1 MQNFV
6 DSLGA
11 HYSEDKSVLGSIPK
25 GLERYEIIEGCT
37 VLSAYALENGESLK
51 ELVLPASFHILALG
65 DFDHCPNLERLV
77 IRSEGLVTV
86 KPLDRGKHFQ
96 TIDFAD
102 FFNQYPHIKEIY
114 VPKAVKAD
122 YSTLLQPVV
131 KSIEEYGVEE
141 SNNGGKY
148 HWYYDFLFYPE
159 QDPIFEGCYITY
171 MKFSLDENTCNIHL
185 YNNGRGETYFSQ
197 WGILKNCTIEENIE
211 SQKTILKPL
220 TQENRY
226 NVQYSMISIKWVCN
240 FPFEISFY
248 KDGNIHN
255 SYCNAIFPDLA
266 IRNFISEDNSKL
278 YENLSVITPEDV
290 NDLKSYFGKDA
301 STYLDVYLDKQED
314 KISKRDYASI
324 KGFVIDLEKQFQVNI
339 QQATQIFC
347 DAVHGDGFNISVTDK
362 QEAEQYGDKLLDIKR
377 IYCFYYILN
386 IILLANER
394 FKLECTNF
402 NGWEYDIIKILN
414 IKGLTVQTNDDLQ
427 NMFIKTWGII
437 MQSQMNINTKLHANY
452 VIFLTRDNNSAHY
465 ANQELKIASDSCF
478 KSL

>member
-1 MQNFV
+1 MQHFV

-11 HYSEDKSVLGSIPK
+11 QYSEDKSVLGSIPK

-51 ELVLPASFHILALG
+51 ELILPTSFQILALG

-122 YSTLLQPVV
+122 YSTLLQPIV
-131 KSIEEYGVEE
+131 KSMEEYGIAK
-141 SNNGGKY
+141 NNNAEKY
-148 HWYYDFLFYPE
+148 HWYYDFLFYTE
-159 QDPIFEGCYITY
+159 QNPTYEGGHITY
-171 MKFSLDENTCNIHL
+171 IKFSLNENTCNVYL
-185 YNNGRGETYFSQ
+185 YDNGRGGSHFSS
-197 WGILKNCTIEENIE
+197 WGILKDCTIEENIE

-220 TQENRY
+220 AQENLY

-248 KDGNIHN
+248 KDGNKHN
-255 SYCNAIFPDLA
+255 SYCNAIFPDPA

-290 NDLKSYFGKDA
+290 NDLKSYLGKDA

-324 KGFVIDLEKQFQVNI
+324 KGLVIDLEKQFQVNI
-339 QQATQIFC
+339 LQATQIFC
-347 DAVHGDGFNISVTDK
+347 DAVHGDGFNIFVTDE

-402 NGWEYDIIKILN
+402 N
-414 IKGLTVQTNDDLQ
+414 
-427 NMFIKTWGII
+427 
-437 MQSQMNINTKLHANY
+437 
-452 VIFLTRDNNSAHY
+452 
-465 ANQELKIASDSCF
+465 
-478 KSL
+478 